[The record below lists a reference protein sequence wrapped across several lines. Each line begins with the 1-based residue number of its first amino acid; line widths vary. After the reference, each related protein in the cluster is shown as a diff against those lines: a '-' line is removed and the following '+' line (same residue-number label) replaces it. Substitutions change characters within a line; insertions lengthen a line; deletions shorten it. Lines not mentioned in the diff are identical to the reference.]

1 MSKAQKQTQTQTQTQ
16 APKQPQKQNKASEK
30 AGLTMNVNAIKKAI
44 KAYYK
49 SQSIEF
55 SKVSGG
61 NIAMASMLESM
72 ARIII
77 EKCEKEVA
85 FNKSGLREVTREGMN
100 SALLRNSNEYGYFI
114 IKAND
119 FVDKFDYSK
128 FLPIDK
134 EMEKIYSE
142 HKNVSFSLEAKNYMY
157 YLLYTVFTNIALT
170 CAKLLTFSGIKSVNG
185 KCIVCA
191 VEIEF
196 PKSISTP
203 LMKNINEALR
213 LNGETLEGKADDD
226 SGDDKNE
233 TGTVENGDGD
243 ENGDENDDGDDNG
256 DEPEAE
262 AEATE
267 KKTKSQKN
275 AKAPTPTTTPT
286 VTQTQT
292 QTPKTKAKGADKT
305 VEKSSPK
312 TSTTSTQVQTQASTK
327 KGGAGNKAKL
337 IEVEDDADD
346 QDDEQK
352 NAEETVKTE
361 TKKKDSKKPVTP
373 NKSKN
378 NK

>member
-1 MSKAQKQTQTQTQTQ
+1 MSKAQKQTQTNTQT
-16 APKQPQKQNKASEK
+16 PKQPQKQNKASEK

-119 FVDKFDYSK
+119 FVEKFDYSK

-213 LNGETLEGKADDD
+213 LNGETLEGKGDDD

-233 TGTVENGDGD
+233 TGTGTVEDGDGD
-243 ENGDENDDGDDNG
+243 DNGDENGDDNG

-262 AEATE
+262 APEQ
-267 KKTKSQKN
+267 KTKSQKN
-275 AKAPTPTTTPT
+275 AKASTPTTTPTPT

-292 QTPKTKAKGADKT
+292 QTQTQKTKAKGADKP

-312 TSTTSTQVQTQASTK
+312 TSTTSTQAQASTK
-327 KGGAGNKAKL
+327 KGGAGNKPKL